1 MKNIELS
8 QLPTKRN
15 MYLAPFNYDRFFQR
29 LFKDPAIAKRFFEDY
44 LNRKNDRTIKNRRF
58 K

>member
-1 MKNIELS
+1 
-8 QLPTKRN
+8 

-29 LFKDPAIAKRFFEDY
+29 LFKDPVIAKRFFEDY
-44 LNRKNDRTIKNRRF
+44 LNRKNDRIIKNFRF